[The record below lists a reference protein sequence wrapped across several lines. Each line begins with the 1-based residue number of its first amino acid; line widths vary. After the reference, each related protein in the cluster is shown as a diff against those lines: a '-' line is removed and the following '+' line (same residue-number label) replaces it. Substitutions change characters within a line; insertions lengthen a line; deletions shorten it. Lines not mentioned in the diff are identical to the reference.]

1 MDQTEQVSVNTV
13 DIPTLITAITA
24 FIVAVTGFISLIVH
38 IIIHQQIPGGNPADP
53 PGKPS
58 LITPVKRDKPA

>member
-1 MDQTEQVSVNTV
+1 MDNTEQVSVNTV

-24 FIVAVTGFISLIVH
+24 FIVAATGLISLVMH
-38 IIIHQQIPGGNPADP
+38 IINHQPIPDDKPADP

-58 LITPVKRDKPA
+58 LITPVKWDKPA